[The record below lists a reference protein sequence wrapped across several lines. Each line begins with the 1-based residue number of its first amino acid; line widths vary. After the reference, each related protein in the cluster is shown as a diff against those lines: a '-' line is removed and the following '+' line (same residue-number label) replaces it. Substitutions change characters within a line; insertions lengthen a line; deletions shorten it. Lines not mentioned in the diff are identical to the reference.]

1 MRIAYVYDVI
11 HPYVP
16 GGVQRRIWELSRRLV
31 TKGHEVTVFG
41 MKHWEGE
48 DVIYREGVRLWGVCT
63 PHDLFVDGRRSIG
76 EAVYFAQRLL
86 PPLMRERFD
95 VIDAAN
101 FPFFP
106 CFSASVHSLT
116 RRSRLILT
124 WHEIWGNYWYEYL
137 GKKGIFGKIVERLT
151 IKLPHDTI
159 AVSPSTKR
167 GLERYGRRDVA
178 VIPSG
183 IDVQM
188 IESAPPSARATDII
202 FVGRLT
208 REKGIALLINS
219 VHLMRE
225 QRRNVSCLVIGE
237 GPDRE
242 HLQPLVHALDLE
254 ANVHFEGR
262 VDSDSEVFSSMKSSK
277 VLALPSLREG
287 LGLVVLEANACGIPV
302 VTIEHPSNA
311 AQDLVTNGKNGYIC
325 KPSEEDLAEKL
336 EMVLASGDDWE
347 GRCKESASRYDWNA
361 IVDSIE
367 QFYQAR

>member
-41 MKHWEGE
+41 MKHWQGE
-48 DVIYREGVRLWGVCT
+48 DVIYKEGVRLWGVCA
-63 PHDLFVDGRRSIG
+63 PRDLFTDDRRSIG
-76 EAVYFAQRLL
+76 EAVYFAWRVL

-106 CFSASVHSLT
+106 CFSASISSLT
-116 RRSRLILT
+116 RRSRLVIT

-137 GKKGIFGKIVERLT
+137 GKKGIFGKVVERLT
-151 IKLPHDTI
+151 IRLPQKAI

-167 GLERYGRRDVA
+167 GLERYGRTDVA

-183 IDVQM
+183 IDTHM
-188 IESAPPSARATDII
+188 IESAPPSARTTDII
-202 FVGRLT
+202 FVGRLA
-208 REKGIALLINS
+208 REKGIALLIKA
-219 VHLMRE
+219 VHVIRE
-225 QRRNVSCLVIGE
+225 RRGDVGCLVIGE
-237 GPDRE
+237 GPDKE
-242 HLQPLVHALDLE
+242 HLEELVRELDLE
-254 ANVHFEGR
+254 SNVHFEGR
-262 VDSDSEVFSSMKSSK
+262 VDSDSQVFSSMKSSK

-287 LGLVVLEANACGIPV
+287 LGLVVIEANACGIPV

-311 AQDLVTNGKNGYIC
+311 AQDLVTDGKNGYIC
-325 KPSEEDLAEKL
+325 KVSEADLAAKL
-336 EMVLASGDDWE
+336 EMALEPGVNWQ
-347 GRCKESASRYDWNA
+347 GRCKESAGRYDWDT
-361 IVDSIE
+361 IVDTIE
-367 QFYQAR
+367 GFYQTR